1 MRKNGFTLVELLGVV
16 AILTI
21 IFLIVVPSIINLVK
35 KATIDIDKATKELIY
50 SSTKIYIDKNS
61 YDYPLVANNVYCV
74 TIDDLIKSGELEESL
89 IDIKTGK
96 KVNPSL
102 VVKVEIENAA
112 NVNYNLVKNNQCEE
126 VRNENNG

>member
-1 MRKNGFTLVELLGVV
+1 MRKNGFTLVELLGVI
-16 AILTI
+16 ALLTI

-35 KATIDIDKATKELIY
+35 KTTIDIDKATEELIY
-50 SSTKIYIDKNS
+50 SSTRIYIDKNS
-61 YDYPLVANNVYCV
+61 YDYPLLANNVYCI
-74 TIDDLIKSGELEESL
+74 TIDDLIKSGELEEGL
-89 IDIKTGK
+89 VDIKTGK

-102 VVKVEIENAA
+102 IIKVEIENAA